1 MSLLVCAD
9 CGDSVDKELMSL
21 GDLNYLGDR
30 AKEYDLPHICF
41 DCDQKRQGKLPFD
54 LPTPNPPTVFNL
66 SCTMEGDYCED
77 LEAVLSGICSQ
88 SQEIEARP
96 FKSFND
102 DGVHYWWGFC
112 ALYDD
117 RDEAV
122 EAFARVQSLCRVIG
136 EPLNATLNGVDS
148 L

>member
-9 CGDSVDKELMSL
+9 CGDSVEEELMSL
-21 GDLNYLGDR
+21 GDLHYLSER
-30 AKEYDLPHICF
+30 AEEYDLPHICF
-41 DCDQKRQGKLPFD
+41 DCDQKRQGKLPVD

-66 SCTMEGDYCED
+66 SCTIEGDYCED

-88 SQEIEARP
+88 SQEIEAR
-96 FKSFND
+96 SFSDHTERRAFN
-102 DGVHYWWGFC
+102 WWGFC
-112 ALYDD
+112 ALFDD
-117 RDEAV
+117 REEAV